1 MLKKLYLIGLGL
13 ILPLIPMPLFAWGVT
28 GHRIVAEI
36 AYRHLTPKAQK
47 AVAAILGRESMAMV
61 STWPD
66 FIKSDTT
73 HTYDH
78 RYSWHFVDF
87 PAHSDKAA
95 MAATLQTLTNKEN
108 LYDETNALIAELK
121 SGKGTKQEKW
131 LAMSYLI
138 HMIGDMHQPLHVG
151 RDEDQGGNKIP
162 VMWFNQQSNLHR
174 VWDEQLIDFQQLSYT
189 EYTAALDTAD
199 AGQIRVMQH
208 GDIKDWLYE
217 SNQIAERIYEKTAAN
232 EKLSYKYN
240 YIFVKELNSQ
250 LLKGGL
256 RLAAILNEIYK

>member
-1 MLKKLYLIGLGL
+1 MLKKLYLLGLGL
-13 ILPLIPMPLFAWGVT
+13 ILPLIPLSVSAWGVT

-36 AYRHLTPKAQK
+36 AYRHLTPKALK
-47 AVAAILGRESMAMV
+47 AVQAILGKESMAMV

-66 FIKSDTT
+66 YIKSDTT
-73 HTYDH
+73 HRFDS

-87 PAHSDKAA
+87 PAHVDRAG
-95 MAATLQTLTNKEN
+95 MDATLKTVKKEN
-108 LYDETNALIAELK
+108 LYDETEALIGELK
-121 SGKGTKQEKW
+121 SGKGTKEEQW
-131 LAMSYLI
+131 LAMAYLI

-162 VMWFNQQSNLHR
+162 VMWFGVQSNLHR

-199 AGQIRVMQH
+199 AAQIKVIQRGTV
-208 GDIKDWLYE
+208 KDWLFE
-217 SNQIAERIYEKTAAN
+217 SNQLADKVYDKTPAN

-240 YIFVKELNSQ
+240 YLFVKDLNSQ

>member
-13 ILPLIPMPLFAWGVT
+13 LLPLIPMSAFAWGVT
-28 GHRIVAEI
+28 GHRVVAEI
-36 AYRHLTPKAQK
+36 AFRHLTPKALK
-47 AVAAILGRESMAMV
+47 AVTAILGRNSMAMV
-61 STWPD
+61 ANWPD
-66 FIKSDTT
+66 LIKSDTT
-73 HTYDH
+73 HKYDH

-87 PAHSDKAA
+87 PAHSD
-95 MAATLQTLTNKEN
+95 MATIESTLKGETKEN
-108 LYDETNALIAELK
+108 LYDETNALIKELK
-121 SGKGTKQEKW
+121 AHSGSQEDQW
-131 LAMSYLI
+131 VALAYLI

-162 VMWFNQQSNLHR
+162 VMWFNNQSNLHR

-189 EYTAALDTAD
+189 EYTAALDTATT
-199 AGQIRVMQH
+199 AEIKTMQL
-208 GDIKDWLYE
+208 GTIKDWLYE
-217 SNQIAERIYEKTAAN
+217 SNQLADKIYEKTPAN

-240 YIFVKELNSQ
+240 FIWVNDLNSQ